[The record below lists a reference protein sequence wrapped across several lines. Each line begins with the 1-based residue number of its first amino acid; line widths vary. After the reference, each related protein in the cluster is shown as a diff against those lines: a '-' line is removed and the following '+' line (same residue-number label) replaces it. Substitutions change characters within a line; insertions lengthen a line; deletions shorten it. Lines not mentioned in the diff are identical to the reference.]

1 MELNRSTLM
10 TRRTDGRRSEGGF
23 ALVLAILT
31 LLMLT
36 FLGLSLALTTSTEL
50 QISNNFK
57 WGQQAYHN
65 AEGGLELAKRLL
77 LKQAWSALLPPAR
90 TSAQMTVGSAMPTWT
105 LNRPDIG
112 GNATR
117 NWENKDCD
125 IVQGYQGVG
134 NGVVLDHQNFTLP
147 FQNTSTYYTAGLNG
161 AFTVWVRRTI
171 LVNVDGSVQDD
182 PADRLVITV
191 EGTAPFANAAS
202 TGAYATR
209 SRAVRVIQA
218 ELSMV
223 DPDCE
228 NDFAGQSGLSALN
241 PNYDPCSKLNAKGVP
256 TGTVGKVV
264 TEINKNQ

>member
-10 TRRTDGRRSEGGF
+10 IRRTDGWRSEGGF

-50 QISNNFK
+50 QIAHNFK
-57 WGQQAYHN
+57 YGQQAYHN
-65 AEGGLELAKRLL
+65 AEAGLELAKRLL
-77 LKQAWSALLPPAR
+77 LKQAWEAVLPVPRRTAAEMAVGTPMPAWALA
-90 TSAQMTVGSAMPTWT
+90 
-105 LNRPDIG
+105 RPDIG
-112 GNATR
+112 GNASR
-117 NWENKDCD
+117 NWENADCD

-147 FQNTSTYYTAGLNG
+147 FQNTSTYYTASLNG
-161 AFTVWVRRTI
+161 AFTVWVRRVI
-171 LVNVDGSVQDD
+171 QVNADGSVQDD
-182 PADRLVITV
+182 SADRLIITV
-191 EGTAPFANAAS
+191 EGTAPFVDAAS

-209 SRAVRVIQA
+209 TRAVRIIQA

-223 DPDCE
+223 NSDCE

-241 PNYDPCSKLNAKGVP
+241 PNYDACSKLNEKGVP
-256 TGTVGKVV
+256 TGTPGG
-264 TEINKNQ
+264 